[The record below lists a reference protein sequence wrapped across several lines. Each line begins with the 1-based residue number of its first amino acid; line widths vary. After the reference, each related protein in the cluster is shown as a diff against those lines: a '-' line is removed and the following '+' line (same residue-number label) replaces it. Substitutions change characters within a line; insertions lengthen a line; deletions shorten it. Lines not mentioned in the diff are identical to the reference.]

1 MKKTTDYQ
9 KEFLEVFKKLSY
21 CRSSWDVWKDFLDM
35 GCISMS
41 NSVPALYREDREKE
55 YLSIIGRYKKEEQE
69 LFPELFGYFVLALS
83 ENPAQDFLGE
93 MYHKLGLEQEQK
105 GQFFTPYHICHFMSE
120 IQYAGVDAKAEL
132 AEKGYLSVSDPAC
145 GAGAMLI
152 AFANVSREQ
161 GINLDRKSVV

>member
-105 GQFFTPYHICHFMSE
+105 GR
-120 IQYAGVDAKAEL
+120 
-132 AEKGYLSVSDPAC
+132 AC
-145 GAGAMLI
+145 GKRLSFRERSRLWCRGNADCFCQRIKGAGH
-152 AFANVSREQ
+152 
-161 GINLDRKSVV
+161 

>member
-105 GQFFTPYHICHFMSE
+105 WP
-120 IQYAGVDAKAEL
+120 
-132 AEKGYLSVSDPAC
+132 
-145 GAGAMLI
+145 
-152 AFANVSREQ
+152 
-161 GINLDRKSVV
+161 

>member
-1 MKKTTDYQ
+1 MWKLARIIRSGLRRFQGRRRREKNNRLSERISGSVQ
-9 KEFLEVFKKLSY
+9 KAVLLPILMGRMEGI
-21 CRSSWDVWKDFLDM
+21 FLDM

-105 GQFFTPYHICHFMSE
+105 GTVFLHPI
-120 IQYAGVDAKAEL
+120 I
-132 AEKGYLSVSDPAC
+132 SVTLCQRYSMPVL
-145 GAGAMLI
+145 MLRQ
-152 AFANVSREQ
+152 S
-161 GINLDRKSVV
+161 LRKKVIFP

>member
-69 LFPELFGYFVLALS
+69 LFVVNVGYSKGKTLGQIAVEKPDSLEWYVNQYNGPDNLLRAASKYLIDSAL
-83 ENPAQDFLGE
+83 
-93 MYHKLGLEQEQK
+93 QK
-105 GQFFTPYHICHFMSE
+105 
-120 IQYAGVDAKAEL
+120 AG
-132 AEKGYLSVSDPAC
+132 
-145 GAGAMLI
+145 
-152 AFANVSREQ
+152 
-161 GINLDRKSVV
+161 